1 MQTPPPPPP
10 PQRKTMLNRH
20 ALSAC
25 NPPLHKRLE
34 STGPSA
40 SPPRIIRSDPSS
52 RRFFFFFFFPPKGKS
67 PPSSFEISRQ
77 SYGILSPHPQE
88 AENRKWENSPQL
100 FKSGEREDS
109 RPRSG
114 REHPRFRPPLSS
126 LLYNTS
132 PLLRVFSWERLLH
145 DCPSPS
151 PPTDIVRFS
160 YFSLSLLLFFR
171 VVFRGSKIWEEIE
184 RMESF
189 LLWWDEDDVSMTRW
203 F

>member
-1 MQTPPPPPP
+1 
-10 PQRKTMLNRH
+10 MLNRH

-145 DCPSPS
+145 DCPSPPQPIS
-151 PPTDIVRFS
+151 SAFRTFLFLSCFS
-160 YFSLSLLLFFR
+160 F
-171 VVFRGSKIWEEIE
+171 
-184 RMESF
+184 ESF
-189 LLWWDEDDVSMTRW
+189 FGVRKSGKKLSEWRVFFFGEMRMMFLWRDGFKELIRSSFDRA
-203 F
+203 